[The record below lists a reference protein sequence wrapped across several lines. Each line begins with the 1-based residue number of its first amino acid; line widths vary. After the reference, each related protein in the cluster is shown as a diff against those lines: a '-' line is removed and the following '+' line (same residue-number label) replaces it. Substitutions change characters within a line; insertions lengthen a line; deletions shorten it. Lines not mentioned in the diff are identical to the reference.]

1 MIVHHQANWP
11 AKRHKLPRRDD
22 VVRAR
27 TGVSGGV
34 VVEEQYPAGV
44 VCERSLDQIAIID
57 GDPVVIAGAYEIA
70 YVSSVGVVERECEM
84 LDPRHGELVD
94 GRCQDAAVA
103 RPDDP
108 VDDPDCILARNRD
121 R

>member
-11 AKRHKLPRRDD
+11 AKRHELPRRDY
-22 VVRAR
+22 VVGAR
-27 TGVSGGV
+27 TGVSRGV
-34 VVEEQYPAGV
+34 VVEEQHPAGV

-84 LDPRHGELVD
+84 FDPRARQLAD

-103 RPDDP
+103 RPNDP